1 MSVHDVLFKVETPMG
16 VTVRTTKDY
25 WEIITTIKHPVMI
38 KYRKEVKETLED
50 PDEVRR
56 SKQDPR
62 VHLYYRSIGKVYVC
76 AVVDHIGSQEGYIVT
91 TYLTD
96 RIKEGER
103 IYVKNKNVL

>member
-1 MSVHDVLFKVETPMG
+1 MPVHDVIFEVKTPLD

-38 KYRKEVKETLED
+38 KYKKEVKEALED

-76 AVVDHIGSQEGYIVT
+76 AVADHLSSEESYIIT
-91 TYLTD
+91 AYLTD